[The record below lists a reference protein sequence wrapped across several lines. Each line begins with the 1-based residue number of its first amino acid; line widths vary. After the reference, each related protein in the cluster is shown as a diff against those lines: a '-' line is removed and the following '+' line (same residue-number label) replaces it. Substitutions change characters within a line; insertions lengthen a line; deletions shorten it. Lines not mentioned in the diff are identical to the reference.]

1 MDTEFNQQAST
12 IHIGSI
18 IRQVLSQQRYTASW
32 LAKQLYCDR
41 TNIYKIFHRA
51 SIDCELLLKISEA
64 LNYNFFKYYTRQ
76 YENFIAGCSK
86 PGNSQDDTED

>member
-1 MDTEFNQQAST
+1 MDTKFNPQVST

-18 IRQVLSQQRYTASW
+18 IKQVLSQQRYTASW

-64 LNYNFFKYYTRQ
+64 LNYDFFGHYTRQ
-76 YENFIAGCSK
+76 YNNYNAEWSN
-86 PGNSQDDTED
+86 PDNDQNDTED